1 MGEGRI
7 FQQSK
12 PLSPEDQLT
21 FDRWLKGNAIAGL
34 ILAAGLVAM
43 ALAGS
48 ISGSR
53 EPILADGTLLSQ
65 RPTSSSF
72 VVSSHS

>member
-1 MGEGRI
+1 
-7 FQQSK
+7 
-12 PLSPEDQLT
+12 
-21 FDRWLKGNAIAGL
+21 L

-53 EPILADGTLLSQ
+53 EPILADGKNPPALVT
-65 RPTSSSF
+65 TA
-72 VVSSHS
+72 HK

>member
-7 FQQSK
+7 FQQTK

-21 FDRWLKGNAIAGL
+21 FDRWLQGNAIAGL
-34 ILAAGLVAM
+34 ILAAGLIAM

-48 ISGSR
+48 NSGSR
-53 EPILADGTLLSQ
+53 EPILADGKNPPALVT
-65 RPTSSSF
+65 TA
-72 VVSSHS
+72 HK